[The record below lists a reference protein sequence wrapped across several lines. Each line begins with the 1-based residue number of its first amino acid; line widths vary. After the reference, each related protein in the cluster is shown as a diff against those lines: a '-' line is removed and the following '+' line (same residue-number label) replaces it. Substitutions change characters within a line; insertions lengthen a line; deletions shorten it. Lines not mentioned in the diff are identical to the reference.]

1 MSGHSVWVKVGL
13 YTFDIGSDW
22 INGGLMLQCPVNLT
36 INDTIATLNTIN
48 DKDLSKDNGCEPW
61 WGSLTI
67 AMSWIPPTIV
77 FLIGIST
84 SIRSL
89 VKKGRCFSCG
99 ELTCSLLLGP
109 IVYALWPLLVPIGM

>member
-1 MSGHSVWVKVGL
+1 MSDHSVWVKVGL

-36 INDTIATLNTIN
+36 INATIPTLNKTK
-48 DKDLSKDNGCEPW
+48 DTDLSKDDGCEPW

-67 AMSWIPPTIV
+67 AMSWIPPTIIFLLVIAVLIEDLVTKRRCPSCLVLALSV
-77 FLIGIST
+77 F
-84 SIRSL
+84 
-89 VKKGRCFSCG
+89 
-99 ELTCSLLLGP
+99 LGP